1 MNTTHNFLNI
11 ISMDTVDTLPV
22 FVPYKEEKRNV
33 LKMLQYDYAAVI
45 GEDGN
50 IIGAKHLWGQSLGAG
65 IIILGNFLRGIGLY
79 GIARTET

>member
-1 MNTTHNFLNI
+1 
-11 ISMDTVDTLPV
+11 MDTVDTLPV

-50 IIGAKHLWGQSLGAG
+50 IIGAKHL
-65 IIILGNFLRGIGLY
+65 
-79 GIARTET
+79 